1 MRRSAST
8 IILLLSLLVPV
19 ASQAGPAAVS
29 ADLPVD
35 PAHPPGMTAVH
46 IPSHGVLMNGV
57 VLSANGV
64 GPHPVV
70 LLLHG
75 LPGNE
80 QNLDLAQAIRR
91 DGWDVLTFHPRGSWG
106 TGGSYSIT
114 HVIEDAR
121 AALDFIRT
129 PGTAARLGLD
139 PARVVVIGHSIGGLA
154 AAVLGNDD
162 SALAGVGLIS
172 AADFADAARHQSV
185 QTRTRLTAVMA
196 DNMESLVG
204 TTPAGLADEIL
215 ANGIRWDFT
224 GFTTGLSRHPLL
236 VVTSND
242 GLAPAGLAIANN
254 VGAAGRAP
262 ATQLHLA
269 TDHSYSGQ
277 RIALEL
283 AVINWLDGL
292 PVRAG
297 GG

>member
-1 MRRSAST
+1 MRRPPLTLA
-8 IILLLSLLVPV
+8 LLLPLLAPV
-19 ASQAGPAAVS
+19 AAEASPSTVSTDPPA
-29 ADLPVD
+29 D
-35 PAHPPGMTAVH
+35 PAHPPGLAVVH

-57 VLSANGV
+57 VLEAAGP

-129 PGTAARLGLD
+129 PGTARLGVD
-139 PARVVVIGHSIGGLA
+139 PDRVVVIGHSVGGLA
-154 AAVLGNDD
+154 AAILGNADP
-162 SALAGVGLIS
+162 SLAGVGLIS
-172 AADFADAARHQSV
+172 AADFADAARHPSASA
-185 QTRTRLTAVMA
+185 RARLTALMA

-204 TTPAGLADEIL
+204 TTPAALADEIL
-215 ANGIRWDFT
+215 ANGLRWDFT
-224 GFTTGLSRHPLL
+224 GFTAGLSRHPLL
-236 VVTSND
+236 VVTSDD
-242 GLAPAGLAIANN
+242 GLAPAGLAIARS

-262 ATQLHLA
+262 ATQVQLA

-277 RIALEL
+277 RIALEH
-283 AVINWLDGL
+283 AVIDWLDGL
-292 PVRAG
+292 PVRSR
-297 GG
+297 